1 MYKFMKAIEFATI
14 LTILAGCTN
23 GQKNQPRVVNSQPPI
38 ADLRLI
44 RIEEPQ
50 DGAIFPLGDNIHI
63 SIKQTGNVAPDSVVL
78 SVNGARVERLG
89 GLTYELST
97 GGLKMGTQSIS
108 LAAWKSGSR
117 QIAGVSV
124 KLKSNFKPEKLTYR
138 VVRSYPH
145 DGRAYTQGLFY
156 HDGYL
161 YEGTGQEGESSLRK
175 VELETGKV
183 LRSINLG
190 REYFGEGIALLK
202 DMIYQLTWTSGIGFI
217 YDFNTFNNLGSFTY
231 ATQGWGLT
239 TNGKELI
246 MSNGSN
252 IISFMEPSGFSEV
265 SRIEVFDDVGPVK
278 MLNELEYIN
287 GKIYANVYLTDRIV
301 IINAETGAVTA
312 DVDLKGIL
320 SPSDKTGSEDVLN
333 GIAYDFQGNRLFVT
347 GKYWPKLFEVKLVPV
362 GKR

>member
-1 MYKFMKAIEFATI
+1 MHMKAIELAII
-14 LTILAGCTN
+14 LTMVAGCTD
-23 GQKNQPRVVNSQPPI
+23 GQKNQPPVVSNQPPM
-38 ADLRLI
+38 ADQRLI

-50 DGAIFPLGDNIHI
+50 NGAMFPLGDNVHFTL
-63 SIKQTGNVAPDSVVL
+63 KQTGNVAPDSVVL
-78 SVNGARVERLG
+78 SINGVRVEQLK

-108 LAAWKSGSR
+108 LAAWKSGTR
-117 QIAGVSV
+117 QIAGVSI

-138 VVRSYPH
+138 VVRSFPH
-145 DGRAYTQGLFY
+145 DRKAYTQGLFY
-156 HDGYL
+156 HEGYL

-175 VELETGKV
+175 VELETGRV

-202 DMIYQLTWTSGIGFI
+202 GMIYQLTWTSGVGFI
-217 YDFNTFNNLGSFTY
+217 YDFDTFNNLGSFTY

-252 IISFMEPSGFSEV
+252 IISFMEPSGFSEMR
-265 SRIEVFDDVGPVK
+265 RIEVFDDAGPVK
-278 MLNELEYIN
+278 MLNELEYVD

-301 IINAETGAVTA
+301 IINAETGAVNA

-320 SPSDKTGSEDVLN
+320 SPSDRTGSEDVLN

-347 GKYWPKLFEVKLVPV
+347 GKYWPKLFEVKLVPA